1 MKMNSGMG
9 ASVLVLSVRRVYSVA
24 RHLSD
29 KFSGGRVSLRSHRVV
44 EHLRGLIA
52 DGRLVPGERLP
63 PEPVLAD
70 RLGVSRGTLREA
82 MRTLA
87 EEGYVRR
94 SPGAGTHVMRRPAM
108 RNTLER
114 NFGVSH
120 LIEAF
125 GLEAGTSEREC
136 VLEPAGDELADA
148 LAIDPD
154 DEVLAL
160 RRVRTANGDPVVY
173 SIDHC
178 PAALL
183 PGVDPEQFGAGS
195 VYETLRDAGIE
206 VHHGAARLR
215 PWSADAFLADRLRT
229 ARGALLLEIWQV
241 DYTGDDRPV
250 LASREFHLADAFDI
264 SVYRRGPGI
273 WEG

>member
-1 MKMNSGMG
+1 
-9 ASVLVLSVRRVYSVA
+9 
-24 RHLSD
+24 
-29 KFSGGRVSLRSHRVV
+29 VV
-44 EHLRGLIA
+44 EHLRGLITE
-52 DGRLVPGERLP
+52 GRLAPGERLP

-70 RLGVSRGTLREA
+70 RLGVSRTTLREA

-94 SPGAGTHVMRRPAM
+94 APGAGTHVMRRPAM

-125 GLEAGTSEREC
+125 GLEAGTTEREC
-136 VLEPAGDELADA
+136 MLEPAGEELAEA
-148 LAIDPD
+148 LAIDPL
-154 DEVLAL
+154 DEVLTL
-160 RRVRTANGDPVVY
+160 RRVRTANDDPVVY

-178 PAALL
+178 PAALV
-183 PGVDPEQFGAGS
+183 PGADLDRFGS
-195 VYETLRDAGIE
+195 VYETLRDGGVE
-206 VHHGAARLR
+206 VHHGVARLR
-215 PWSADAFLADRLRT
+215 PWSADAFLADRLQT

-241 DYTGDDRPV
+241 DYTVDDRPV

-264 SVYRRGPGI
+264 SVYRRGPGAA
-273 WEG
+273 EG